1 MITLSTLRINNLFND
16 HCKSLFYLS
25 HIMRKHIYNSI
36 LPVSIINSLY
46 QPIFL
51 FISIFMEIFFSILL
65 FLSFSS
71 STLSSPN
78 LANMMRLGFQFL
90 QRSNRAL
97 FSNALHNSMFRSI
110 SLRSV
115 SFIFTFHTYHTTFHQ

>member
-46 QPIFL
+46 QPIFPIHFHFHGNIL
-51 FISIFMEIFFSILL
+51 FNSFISFLFFINSILTK
-65 FLSFSS
+65 LS
-71 STLSSPN
+71 
-78 LANMMRLGFQFL
+78 QYD
-90 QRSNRAL
+90 AL
-97 FSNALHNSMFRSI
+97 RV
-110 SLRSV
+110 SV
-115 SFIFTFHTYHTTFHQ
+115 SAKEQ